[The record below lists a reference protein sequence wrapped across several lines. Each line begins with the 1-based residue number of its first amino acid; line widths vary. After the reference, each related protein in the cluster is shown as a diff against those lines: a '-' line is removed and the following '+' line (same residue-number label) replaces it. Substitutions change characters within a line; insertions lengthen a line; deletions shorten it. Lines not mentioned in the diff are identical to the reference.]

1 MISDTLQWLAATFR
15 EFIALFRVIPVT
27 EPIAGRFAEI
37 RPLLTGQ
44 GALIS
49 DFDMLIGATA
59 SLLPYSRSQFLP
71 TKLTSVSSIAY
82 QFPLQSCRSNPSGPP
97 LPTLIQ

>member
-1 MISDTLQWLAATFR
+1 MISDTVQWLAATFR
-15 EFIALFRVIPVT
+15 GFIALFRVIPVT
-27 EPIAGRFAEI
+27 EPIAVRFAEI
-37 RPLLTGQ
+37 RALLTGQ

-49 DFDMLIGATA
+49 DTA

-82 QFPLQSCRSNPSGPP
+82 QSPLQSCRSNPFGLP

>member
-1 MISDTLQWLAATFR
+1 MISDTAQWLAATFR
-15 EFIALFRVIPVT
+15 GFIALFRVTPVI

-37 RPLLTGQ
+37 RALLSGQ

-82 QFPLQSCRSNPSGPP
+82 QFPRQSCRSNPSGSP
-97 LPTLIQ
+97 LSRLIQ